1 MIYLEKLDSV
11 TMKFKFKLFIF
22 FQYFSI
28 GILGP
33 YMVMFL
39 SEKDFSGAQIGVL
52 LGVMPIASLV
62 FQPLWG
68 YLSDVINN
76 RRYLLMISSFG
87 VALASLGLVF
97 FDSFVPML
105 LNGIL
110 FSAMIAPISA
120 ISTAIILDYLEEMG
134 KKEEFSLIRLWGSL
148 GFAVSSI
155 GMAGLFLDQVLV
167 YFGWFSAGIYLI
179 LGGISLF
186 LPEREKPFVYSGF
199 KGIGV
204 VIKNTKFLIFL
215 IASVFIGATMGICS
229 NFQTLSLQSLGASA
243 WLIGVIIS
251 IQALL
256 EIPMMLVVPSLLKR
270 LSMRCL
276 ILIGALMLP
285 VRWLLYIFIKNPV
298 WVIPTQIFNS
308 IATISFL
315 VVAIAFIDKLISPKW
330 RATGQALYSTAL
342 WGTGGGLGIFLA
354 GNLIERFNIWAIWP
368 FNLVLGLIGLVLV
381 IVALS
386 GIGDAQGSLV
396 KDQ

>member
-1 MIYLEKLDSV
+1 
-11 TMKFKFKLFIF
+11 MKFKFKLFIF

-33 YMVMFL
+33 YMAVFL
-39 SEKDFSGAQIGVL
+39 TEKDFSSAQIGML
-52 LGVMPIASLV
+52 IGMMPIASLV

-76 RRYLLMISSFG
+76 RRYLLLISSLG
-87 VALASLGLVF
+87 VALASLGLVLIE
-97 FDSFVPML
+97 SFVLML
-105 LNGIL
+105 LCLIL
-110 FSAMIAPISA
+110 FSAMLAPISA
-120 ISTAIILDYLEEMG
+120 ISTAIILDYLEEID
-134 KKEEFSLIRLWGSL
+134 KLEEYSLIRLWGSL

-155 GMAGLFLDQVLV
+155 MMGGLFLDQVLV

-179 LGGISLF
+179 LGVISLF
-186 LPEREKPFVYSGF
+186 LPEKEKQFVYSRFNGLDAILKTNRF
-199 KGIGV
+199 P
-204 VIKNTKFLIFL
+204 IFL
-215 IASVFIGATMGICS
+215 ISSIFIGATMGICG
-229 NFQTLSLQSLGASA
+229 NFQTLSLQSLGASS

-270 LSMRCL
+270 FSMRRL
-276 ILIGALMLP
+276 ILIGALVLP

-308 IATISFL
+308 IATISFF

-342 WGTGGGLGIFLA
+342 WGIGAGLGVYLA
-354 GNLIERFNIWAIWP
+354 GNVIERYDIAAIWP
-368 FNLVLGLIGLVLV
+368 FNLSLGLIGLGLFY
-381 IVALS
+381 VALRGFS
-386 GIGDAQGSLV
+386 DKPITPAI
-396 KDQ
+396 DQ